1 MKELIKFTFDF
12 FAHVIPGLFVIFS
25 ISLLFITDVSLDVL
39 LKMTGKIDK
48 ITATVIVIIAY
59 VVGFAINP
67 FGRFL
72 YRFVGFKLWR
82 NKIVNNVDL
91 FISDKFALIRHHSPA
106 NFNYVETWNIYCAM
120 AHNLAFASLCL
131 CLVSVIKIIQQQT
144 DPVNWIVMALISLIL
159 FFIFIQRAVTFYH
172 WASHDLNATISS
184 LNLDTKQSE

>member
-25 ISLLFITDVSLDVL
+25 LSLLFIPDVSLDVL
-39 LKMTGKIDK
+39 FKMTGKIDK
-48 ITATVIVIIAY
+48 ITATAIVVMAY

-72 YRFVGFKLWR
+72 YRFIGFKIWR
-82 NKIVNNVDL
+82 NNIVNHVDM
-91 FISDKFALIRHHSPA
+91 FISDKFSLIRHHSPA

-131 CLVSVIKIIQQQT
+131 WVVSMIKIVQQKT
-144 DPVNWIVMALISLIL
+144 EPLNWILMAIISVIL

-184 LNLDTKQSE
+184 LNLDSKQSD

>member
-25 ISLLFITDVSLDVL
+25 ISLLFMSNVSVDSL
-39 LKMTGKIDK
+39 LELTGEVEKS
-48 ITATVIVIIAY
+48 TATVVVIMAY

-72 YRFVGFKLWR
+72 YRSIGFRLWR
-82 NKIVNNVDL
+82 NNVVNDLDL

-106 NFNYVETWNIYCAM
+106 NFNYVETWNTYCAM
-120 AHNLAFASLCL
+120 SHNLAFASLTL
-131 CLVSVIKIIQQQT
+131 CLVGFIKIIQQKSDQ
-144 DPVNWIVMALISLIL
+144 VNWFVIILISLVL
-159 FFIFIQRAVTFYH
+159 FLIFIHRAVTFYR

-184 LNLDTKQSE
+184 LNLDKNQPE